1 MNVFSIMLNI
11 FTDVNLVNCGEYMF
25 IMYAILLAYNIIV
38 VRNAII
44 IESKKLFITDFFVK
58 IIKSV
63 NIQVNIIIMK
73 KALLKWD
80 SLINTIK

>member
-1 MNVFSIMLNI
+1 MNVFSIILNI